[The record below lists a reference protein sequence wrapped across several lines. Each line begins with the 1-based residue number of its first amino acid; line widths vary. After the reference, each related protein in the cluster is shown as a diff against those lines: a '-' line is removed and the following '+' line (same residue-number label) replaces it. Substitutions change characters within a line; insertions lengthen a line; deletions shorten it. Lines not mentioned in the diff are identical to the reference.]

1 MVELRGVAKSFGA
14 ASPRSVLHDVSLRV
28 ARAEYVAIV
37 GASGVGKSTLLNVV
51 AGLETIDAGSVIVDG
66 VDLATLD
73 DDRRSALRRE
83 RIGFVFQAFHVLPYL
98 SVRDNVA
105 LPLALQ
111 GRQGAQELAR
121 ADAVLH
127 AVGLGN
133 RGESSPAE
141 LSGGELQRVAIARG
155 LVHRPSLVL
164 ADEPTGNLDPDTA
177 AIVMRVLAQAVRDND
192 ASAILV
198 THSLAAAASA
208 DRVYRLTADGLRL
221 VETKAVAFIEDDVPT
236 TSS

>member
-1 MVELRGVAKSFGA
+1 
-14 ASPRSVLHDVSLRV
+14 
-28 ARAEYVAIV
+28 
-37 GASGVGKSTLLNVV
+37 
-51 AGLETIDAGSVIVDG
+51 
-66 VDLATLD
+66 
-73 DDRRSALRRE
+73 
-83 RIGFVFQAFHVLPYL
+83 

-141 LSGGELQRVAIARG
+141 LSGGELQRVAIARA